1 MHYLFINRTYMI
13 KKLIALL
20 QWIDSSEKP
29 KKWFDYFFSF
39 AFTISSIS
47 FLYTIFENTV
57 FRRNY
62 YSYDRDFANAI
73 FFNQDIWNNT
83 WLLLLTIL
91 FFWAILMTY
100 VYGIYKKLT
109 QTDFSIVQIIMN
121 GILPLSMGILLVY
134 NTAVNPSDTPWY
146 VYLFGGLYALSPFVL
161 FLSWF
166 KKNNTGII
174 AWITDI
180 YKRYIVSFLISL
192 AIFMLLF
199 LFVESLPELRYAN
212 ISEIILVMFAF
223 ICGYSFG
230 VWFILTYAWMELEED
245 ISEVVWKNILRTS
258 VAIAFIFVVIWISP
272 NWKQVVIDNRISSA
286 QAILSKNGETK
297 IWLTEAS
304 NVWFLEW
311 ALKERYLTG
320 RAYNGEKELYAKIY
334 DTSIE
339 SRIES
344 EIDADKYKA
353 RNSNATSMIARGEN
367 AKVELNFAKH
377 ESEILPDIH
386 AVKTVIT
393 YEFQNTANTNQE
405 VVFSIVLPN
414 AESAMT
420 DLRLGLNLEYIGV
433 IAPRGAAAKV
443 YQDSLRRNTDPALLE
458 QTGPL
463 SYRLRV
469 FPVPSITDTKTQGRQ
484 RVQFTYVSPIW
495 EDDRVTL
502 IPKTDILNLKLNKK
516 SEILTRVI
524 EWDKALIQDSKSG
537 DDMNLLSEW
546 QSKKLTITPG
556 KSYQNYCSSNT
567 YPTIDMKQF
576 TQAEKKLTKN
586 IVFFDTSKSVEKK
599 SDIKKR
605 YQSLI
610 DAWKNNGVSLDI
622 FTYNFEIYPSGYS
635 LDTLE
640 FWGTTDMSKI
650 IDYIDQNNISDANIV
665 IVTDDNSYE
674 QANGEIKTI
683 NYEKIGSNRIS
694 LIQVGE
700 WVRTLKTEITK
711 SILATNG
718 AMIIIDEET
727 PLSESVK
734 NIFTAKKSIDVCEKY
749 IGSSL
754 SPLQSI
760 QGYSDS
766 RRVPEWTA
774 SEEIAKTS
782 HIINQS
788 VSLIALENDRQRA
801 DLERYSEGSDKYDTN
816 YENFSNEGIP
826 LGRWIPIMVTSER
839 NSSMFWS
846 EKVSTSAMDYSNVG
860 VSMDRSTSLRSWNT
874 WGWATNGWMLQYI
887 IVIIGFPIIAWFVLR
902 RKPKAKKP
910 EWTEDTIKIE

>member
-1 MHYLFINRTYMI
+1 
-13 KKLIALL
+13 
-20 QWIDSSEKP
+20 
-29 KKWFDYFFSF
+29 
-39 AFTISSIS
+39 
-47 FLYTIFENTV
+47 
-57 FRRNY
+57 
-62 YSYDRDFANAI
+62 
-73 FFNQDIWNNT
+73 
-83 WLLLLTIL
+83 
-91 FFWAILMTY
+91 MTY
-100 VYGIYKKLT
+100 IYGIYKKIS
-109 QTDFSIVQIIMN
+109 QKDFSIVRIIMN
-121 GILPLSMGILLVY
+121 GILPLSVGLFLICGTAINPNDPAPWFVY
-134 NTAVNPSDTPWY
+134 I
-146 VYLFGGLYALSPFVL
+146 FGGLYAFSPFIL
-161 FLSWF
+161 FLSGF
-166 KKNNTGII
+166 ERINTGIVVR
-174 AWITDI
+174 ITNL
-180 YKRYIVSFLISL
+180 YKRYIVSFLIGL

-199 LFVESLPELRYAN
+199 LSIEWISELRYAD
-212 ISEIILVMFAF
+212 ISEIILAIFVF
-223 ICGYSFG
+223 ICGYSFI
-230 VWFILTYAWMELEED
+230 VWFTLTYAWMELEED
-245 ISEVVWKNILRTS
+245 ISEITWKNILRTS
-258 VAIAFIFVVIWISP
+258 VAIAFVFVVIWISP
-272 NWKQVVIDNRISSA
+272 NWKQVFIENRIDSA
-286 QAILSKNGETK
+286 RAILSENGETK
-297 IWLTEAS
+297 IWLIEAS
-304 NVWFLEW
+304 NIWFLEW
-311 ALKERYLTG
+311 ALKERYLAG
-320 RAYNGEKELYAKIY
+320 SVYNWEKELYAKLY

-339 SRIES
+339 SSIES
-344 EIDADKYKA
+344 EVDADKYKA
-353 RNSNATSMIARGEN
+353 RNSNATSMVARGEN

-393 YEFQNTANTNQE
+393 YEFQNTAKSNQE

-495 EDDRVTL
+495 EDDTVTL

-524 EWDKALIQDSKSG
+524 EWDKALVQDSKTG

-546 QSKKLTITPG
+546 QSEKLNISPG

-567 YPTIDMKQF
+567 YPTIDIKQF

-586 IVFFDTSKSVEKK
+586 IVFFDISRSVGKK

-610 DAWKNNGVSLDI
+610 DVWKKNGVSLDI
-622 FTYNFEIYPSGYS
+622 FTYNFEIYPSWYT
-635 LDTLE
+635 LDNLE

-650 IDYIDQNNISDANIV
+650 IDYINLNNIKDTNII

-674 QANGEIKTI
+674 QVSSEIKTI

-711 SILATNG
+711 SILATDG
-718 AMIIIDEET
+718 AMIIIDEAT

-734 NIFTAKKSIDVCEKY
+734 NIFTAKKSIETCEKY

-754 SPLQSI
+754 SPLSSI
-760 QGYSDS
+760 QGYNDS
-766 RRVPEWTA
+766 RKILEWTA
-774 SEEIAKTS
+774 SEEIAKTA

-801 DLERYSEGSDKYDTN
+801 DLERYSMGSDKYDTT
-816 YENFSNEGIP
+816 YENFSNENISQ
-826 LGRWIPIMVTSER
+826 GRWIPSIAISEWADL
-839 NSSMFWS
+839 FWAS
-846 EKVSTSAMDYSNVG
+846 KVSTSSSIDAMVPGINTLRTWSSG
-860 VSMDRSTSLRSWNT
+860 VSKWSSNEWI
-874 WGWATNGWMLQYI
+874 LQYI
-887 IVIIGFPIIAWFVLR
+887 IVIISFPIIAWFVLH
-902 RKPKAKKP
+902 RKPKAKKT
-910 EWTEDTIKIE
+910 EWTENTTKKE